1 MDIIQ
6 QAGIK
11 KKSFELNYNG
21 GQIWCEHLDG
31 MGAYADE
38 VVSKFIKDKSVFSRP
53 SISSFMIINLDQTDI
68 IESIVDTIVTTI
80 SESDKVFRKIA
91 FVGVNARWHQP
102 LSKIKKRGIAVRF
115 LDDYEKAKEWL
126 YA

>member
-1 MDIIQ
+1 MGLPKYLLIFFAKTTLDCEDKRFGQ
-6 QAGIK
+6 EGI
-11 KKSFELNYNG
+11 
-21 GQIWCEHLDG
+21 
-31 MGAYADE
+31 
-38 VVSKFIKDKSVFSRP
+38 VSKFIKDKSAFSRP
-53 SISSFMIINLDQTDI
+53 SVSSFMIINLDQTDI
-68 IESIVDTIVTTI
+68 TESIVDTIVTTI